1 MNDSQMSETQQSPAL
16 KHYYKNKANVLDYY
30 HKYYQLNK
38 EKIKL
43 QRRERYANQKLQ
55 KALSAEE

>member
-1 MNDSQMSETQQSPAL
+1 MSETPQSPAL

-43 QRRERYANQKLQ
+43 QRRERYAAQKLQ
-55 KALSAEE
+55 KALPVKE